1 MTVHCGLSPAKGNR
15 SNWMFIMKVV
25 VIGGTGVIG
34 SKVVATLNE
43 HGHDAIAASPETGAN
58 TITGAP

>member
-1 MTVHCGLSPAKGNR
+1 
-15 SNWMFIMKVV
+15 MKVV